1 MAKISRRQIASY
13 VASALLEGKSEVVQ
27 QLAAYLVA
35 ERRTSE
41 ADMLVRDIEK
51 SLEEHGTV
59 VAHLESAHEL
69 DVSQR
74 QAVESLLKNHFDASQ
89 VFVDTTIDKDLLG
102 GVVVS
107 TASNQLDASLRR
119 NINRLK
125 AIKL

>member
-74 QAVESLLKNHFDASQ
+74 QAVESLLENHFDASQ
-89 VFVDTTIDKDLLG
+89 VFVDTAIDKDLLG

>member
-41 ADMLVRDIEK
+41 AEMLVRDIEK

>member
-13 VASALLEGKSEVVQ
+13 VASALLDGKSEVVQ

-35 ERRTSE
+35 ERRTNE

-74 QAVESLLKNHFDASQ
+74 QAVESLLKNHFDARQ
-89 VFVDTTIDKDLLG
+89 VIADTAVDKDLLG